1 MPIGEYDADLASVF
15 SILPRD
21 KAREAR
27 DYVAKRLKVA
37 EAAIEDDLAWAD
49 FDSSGKMLR
58 GGISSITDHST
69 RLLPADTDNPQIAAI
84 LANVAL
90 NGLSAGHIAW
100 DPTTQMLFWY
110 VPITPSAR
118 DTLGKRRLR
127 GFAVTQL
134 LFSEFLDIFND
145 DAGLTQAEIRTVF
158 QVIGGAGL
166 RAAADRDTLSY
177 ETKRAHLKNACSKL
191 MCSGQRELITKLLGQ
206 MVHFISISEGEA
218 SHAGFIETFVAKYLS
233 QDARLLSRRLEGGR
247 LVNILEFGPTTG
259 TPVLLGHGV
268 LFALLMRDAI
278 PHLARLGLRVIAPIR
293 EGYLET
299 RPTSALFD
307 QDDLLR
313 QWVDDAHGIIREYI
327 GHPCAV
333 IGNST
338 GARSVVRLAQEAPDH
353 VTALTLVSPT
363 LMQAE
368 TLRTGKLGGF
378 FDAVRGLVTNSRL
391 FKAVTWR
398 FKKYYL
404 SEKTCRAALMQ
415 LFGENAGDLAVLE
428 TPFQDGQSSYAM
440 FSDIYSSS
448 LRGVAADF
456 SFDFDSVHTEML
468 SLGMPLTILH
478 GQDDPLLTAA
488 EMTAQLPPPLAEKLR
503 ALDGGHFLG
512 VTAAAQVWDHVA
524 KGAR

>member
-1 MPIGEYDADLASVF
+1 MPPGEYDADLASVF

-27 DYVAKRLKVA
+27 DYVVRRLKVA

-49 FDSSGKMLR
+49 FDATGRMIR
-58 GGISSITDHST
+58 GGISSISDHST
-69 RLLPADTDNPQIAAI
+69 RLLPADTDSPQIAAI
-84 LANVAL
+84 LDHVAEA
-90 NGLSAGHIAW
+90 GLSAGHIAW
-100 DPTTQMLFWY
+100 DPASQMLFWY
-110 VPITPSAR
+110 VPVTPTERDSAGR
-118 DTLGKRRLR
+118 RRLR

-134 LFSEFLDIFND
+134 LFSEFLDIFNQ

-158 QVIGGAGL
+158 QVIGGASL
-166 RAAADRDTLSY
+166 RMAADLDTLSY

-218 SHAGFIETFVAKYLS
+218 SHAGFIETFFARYLS
-233 QDARLLSRRLEGGR
+233 QDARLLSRRLSGGR
-247 LVNILEFGPTTG
+247 LVNVIEYGPPDG

-268 LFALLMRDAI
+268 LFALLMRDAG
-278 PHLARLGLRVIAPIR
+278 PHLSRLGLRVVVPIR

-299 RPTSALFD
+299 RPTSALFG
-307 QDDLLR
+307 QDDLLH
-313 QWVDDAHGIIREYI
+313 QWVKDAHGLIREYI
-327 GHPCAV
+327 GRPCAV

-338 GARSVVRLAQEAPDH
+338 GARAVVRLAHDAPQD
-353 VTALTLVSPT
+353 VTSLTLVSPT

-368 TLRTGKLGGF
+368 TLRTGKVGGF
-378 FDAVRGLVTNSRL
+378 LDAVRKLVANASL

-404 SEKTCRAALMQ
+404 NESTCRAALIQ
-415 LFGENAGDLAVLE
+415 LFGDNGSDRAVLE
-428 TPFQDGQSSYAM
+428 RPFRSGDSSFAM
-440 FSDIYSSS
+440 FSDIYASS

-456 SFDFDSVHTEML
+456 GFDFDSVHAEML
-468 SLGMPLTILH
+468 ALKRPLTILH
-478 GQDDPLLTAA
+478 GRDDPLMAA
-488 EMTAQLPPPLAEKLR
+488 ADMAAQLPPALAARLT

-512 VTAAAQVWDHVA
+512 VTAAETVWDHVA
-524 KGAR
+524 ARAR